1 MTHTLHRRGTVGS
14 LEHDYVI
21 LCMAAMGVNDV
32 GSTAKLQEFI
42 RICMRHNP
50 LNAGSVNV
58 GNMYTSS
65 ADRMIEG
72 VHGHVH
78 AVFDRRETVTQVLKD
93 LKKADLGLS
102 VVVSGLLDTVDHCCE
117 EAGLKRHTVELS
129 LGVWGKVEKLES
141 QEVLEVTTMCGHGLV
156 ASDLV
161 KTLVD
166 DVRNRRKTA
175 RQASGE
181 LAQQC
186 VCGIFNAPRAEELL
200 SSMASCP
207 E

>member
-1 MTHTLHRRGTVGS
+1 MTHTLHRRGTVES
-14 LEHDYVI
+14 LGRDYVV
-21 LCMAAMGVNDV
+21 LCMVAMGVNDEDSA
-32 GSTAKLQEFI
+32 GKLQEFI

-50 LNAGSVNV
+50 LNAGSVKV

-65 ADRMIEG
+65 ADKMIEN

-78 AVFDRRETVTQVLKD
+78 AVFDRREAVTQVLKD
-93 LKKADLGLS
+93 LKTADLGLS

-156 ASDLV
+156 AGNLV

-166 DVRNRRKTA
+166 DVRNGRTTA
-175 RQASGE
+175 RQASE
-181 LAQQC
+181 EIAKQC

-200 SSMASCP
+200 KSAASCP

>member
-1 MTHTLHRRGTVGS
+1 MTHTLHRRGTVDS
-14 LEHDYVI
+14 LQQDYVV
-21 LCMAAMGVNDV
+21 LCIAAMGVNDE

-50 LNAGSVNV
+50 LNAGSVHV

-65 ADRMIEG
+65 ADKMIEG
-72 VHGHVH
+72 VRGHVH
-78 AVFDRRETVTQVLKD
+78 AVFDRHETVTQVLKD

-117 EAGLKRHTVELS
+117 EAGLKRHTVEMS

-156 ASDLV
+156 AGNLV

-166 DVRNRRKTA
+166 DIRNGRTTA
-175 RQASGE
+175 RQASE
-181 LAQQC
+181 EIAKQC
-186 VCGIFNAPRAEELL
+186 VCGIFNASRAEELL
-200 SSMASCP
+200 KAMASRP
-207 E
+207 V

>member
-1 MTHTLHRRGTVGS
+1 MTHTLHRRGTVQS
-14 LEHDYVI
+14 LERDYVI
-21 LCMAAMGVNDV
+21 LCMAAVGVNDE
-32 GSTAKLQEFI
+32 GCKAKLQEFI
-42 RICMRHNP
+42 RICMRQNP
-50 LNAGSVNV
+50 SNAGSVHV

-65 ADRMIEG
+65 ADKMIEG
-72 VHGHVH
+72 VQRHVH

-156 ASDLV
+156 AGNLV

-166 DVRNRRKTA
+166 DIRNGRTTA
-175 RQASGE
+175 RQASE
-181 LAQQC
+181 EIAKQC

-200 SSMASCP
+200 KSAASCP

>member
-1 MTHTLHRRGTVGS
+1 MTHTLHRRGTVES
-14 LEHDYVI
+14 LEQDYVV
-21 LCMAAMGVNDV
+21 LCMVAMGVNDEDSA
-32 GSTAKLQEFI
+32 GKLQEFI
-42 RICMRHNP
+42 RICMRQNP
-50 LNAGSVNV
+50 LNAGSVKV

-65 ADRMIEG
+65 ADNMIEN

-78 AVFDRRETVTQVLKD
+78 AVFDRREAVTQVLKD

-156 ASDLV
+156 AGNLV

-166 DVRNRRKTA
+166 DIRKGRTTA
-175 RQASGE
+175 RQASEE
-181 LAQQC
+181 LAKQC
-186 VCGIFNAPRAEELL
+186 VCGVFNAPRAEELL
-200 SSMASCP
+200 KSAASCS

>member
-1 MTHTLHRRGTVGS
+1 
-14 LEHDYVI
+14 
-21 LCMAAMGVNDV
+21 MAAVGVNDE

-50 LNAGSVNV
+50 LNAGSVHV

-65 ADRMIEG
+65 ADKMIEG
-72 VHGHVH
+72 VQRHVH
-78 AVFDRRETVTQVLKD
+78 AVFDRHETVTQVLKE
-93 LKKADLGLS
+93 LKEADLGLS
-102 VVVSGLLDTVDHCCE
+102 VVVSGLLDAVDHCCE
-117 EAGLKRHTVELS
+117 EAGLRRHTVELS

-156 ASDLV
+156 ASNLV

-166 DVRNRRKTA
+166 DIRNGRKTA
-175 RQASGE
+175 RQASE
-181 LAQQC
+181 EIAQQC

-200 SSMASCP
+200 KSMANRP
-207 E
+207 M